1 MRFALVPAVLAVTL
15 LALSACGDEGEGGE
29 VDVVLKEWSVEPS
42 VDTLPEGPVTF
53 NTDNEGPDEDHEL
66 VIIKTDF
73 APEELPTNDD
83 GSVDEDAS
91 GLDVKGTVR
100 DIEPGDD
107 NSGVYTLGPGKYVLV
122 CNRVS
127 DVDGQD
133 TAHYAKGMYAA
144 FTVTA
149 SE

>member
-1 MRFALVPAVLAVTL
+1 VRFALIPAILAAAVLTL
-15 LALSACGDEGEGGE
+15 TACGDEGEGGE
-29 VDVVLKEWSVEPS
+29 VDVVLKEWAVEPS
-42 VDTLPEGPVTF
+42 VDTLPEGPITF
-53 NTDNEGPDEDHEL
+53 NTDNEGPDHDHEL

-73 APEELPTNDD
+73 APDELPTKDD

-107 NSGVYTLGPGKYVLV
+107 SSGVYTLDPGKYVLISNLV
-122 CNRVS
+122 NEQ
-127 DVDGQD
+127 DGQD
-133 TAHYAKGMYAA
+133 IADYAQGMYAA
-144 FTVTA
+144 FTVTE

>member
-1 MRFALVPAVLAVTL
+1 MRLALIPALMAATL
-15 LALSACGDEGEGGE
+15 LTLSACGDEGEGGE
-29 VDVVLKEWSVEPS
+29 VDVVLKEWAVEPG

-66 VIIKTDF
+66 VIVKTDF
-73 APEELPTNDD
+73 APDELPTNDD

-107 NSGVYTLGPGKYVLV
+107 SSGVYTLDPGKYVLI

-127 DVDGQD
+127 DVEGQE
-133 TAHYAKGMYAA
+133 TAHYAKGMRAA